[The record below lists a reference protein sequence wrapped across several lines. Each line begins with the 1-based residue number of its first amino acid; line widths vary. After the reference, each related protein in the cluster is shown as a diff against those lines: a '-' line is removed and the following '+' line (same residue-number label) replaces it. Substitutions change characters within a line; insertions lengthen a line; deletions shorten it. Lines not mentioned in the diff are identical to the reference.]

1 MLDSIGSSGIG
12 DVQVFTTENRGHSA
26 EEMADMALN
35 KIMLV
40 SEDAPPV
47 IREQALAYKDRL
59 KDILIFY
66 MNRMAQSERTTIWA
80 LMKKQGHAD
89 IAEIIRRL
97 YWLLEH
103 LLFVAVLKNKHWLEC
118 TFGPRTV
125 EEIRV
130 LFLLTR
136 LR

>member
-1 MLDSIGSSGIG
+1 MFDVSGNSEIGE
-12 DVQVFTTENRGHSA
+12 VAVFTSTNRGHSP
-26 EEMADMALN
+26 EEMAEMALN

-59 KDILIFY
+59 KEILIFY

-80 LMKKQGHAD
+80 LMKKQGHED

-97 YWLLEH
+97 
-103 LLFVAVLKNKHWLEC
+103 
-118 TFGPRTV
+118 
-125 EEIRV
+125 
-130 LFLLTR
+130 
-136 LR
+136 

>member
-1 MLDSIGSSGIG
+1 M
-12 DVQVFTTENRGHSA
+12 A
-26 EEMADMALN
+26 EMALN

-59 KDILIFY
+59 KEILVFY

-80 LMKKQGHAD
+80 LMKKQGHED

-97 YWLLEH
+97 
-103 LLFVAVLKNKHWLEC
+103 
-118 TFGPRTV
+118 
-125 EEIRV
+125 
-130 LFLLTR
+130 
-136 LR
+136 